1 MADEKL
7 VLKIVVESDLKT
19 GIQEVEQLGTA
30 AKADVKI
37 FNDLKKGILDGVNEP
52 LKQATDSQKKLTDEV
67 KKFGKEGDTATKTL
81 KTQIKEAKQEALK
94 LADAFGENSA
104 QARNAQKAVAG
115 LVDKQGDLNDRIKA
129 FNPDAKFQALTQV
142 LGGAFGGFQALT
154 GALQVFGSK
163 NEEVNA
169 IVDKFQGLINVAGGL
184 SQLGQLKDA
193 FGNLKSVLGI
203 TTVAQEALTVAT
215 VETTVAEEASI
226 VALEG
231 VAVAETE
238 VAVGGA
244 AAITALEGVAVA
256 ETEVATAGAAL
267 YLELLPII
275 AVIAAAAAVG
285 YLFTRGMNDQ
295 ADAIDKSNK
304 ASAENIKNIDAL
316 AKSYEQYIG
325 GSEQVIALLA
335 AQGASEKTLTEAR
348 IRGLKSD
355 QEFLKIGREKAISA
369 TVYAELNKK
378 IFDISNQQQIE
389 ETKLIKIN
397 ADLRLKAKQDA
408 IEKEKESL
416 KDLQKIQLRGTENVY
431 LTPAQEQQLRL
442 FELLITN
449 NKQKLGQLNAEAS
462 KLPDALPAPPPPP
475 YQGSTQEFLDNEKK
489 KQAGINETKQIVV
502 QGADVAGQILSTALS
517 VQSAANKAFY
527 DDQIQQ
533 EDNKLKR
540 KEITQKEYDQ
550 RVRKIRN
557 KAAEEEKRLAL
568 YQAGIDIAI
577 AILKANA
584 LGPPQNIA
592 AIAFAV
598 ALGAA
603 QIGAIQSRP
612 LPKFFK
618 GSKFV
623 NGGAGGVDDIPAFVN
638 RGEAIIPTA
647 TNKAYF
653 PTISAIYDGKIK
665 PSTINAFVER
675 ERKGIPHAAVT
686 RMDNYD
692 LIRAVKGNSQVSI
705 RNENSLAKAIARE
718 LALHTNLRM
727 Q

>member
-67 KKFGKEGDTATKTL
+67 KKFGKEGDTATKNL

-215 VETTVAEEASI
+215 VESTVADEASI

-231 VAVAETE
+231 VAVAEGE
-238 VAVGGA
+238 AAVGAEAFQLSLGPIVAVLA
-244 AAITALEGVAVA
+244 AVAVA
-256 ETEVATAGAAL
+256 AYALYDALHDGSLKELRAEYEALTAAGSNQLDILTAQGAKETEVTAL
-267 YLELLPII
+267 
-275 AVIAAAAAVG
+275 
-285 YLFTRGMNDQ
+285 R
-295 ADAIDKSNK
+295 
-304 ASAENIKNIDAL
+304 IKNINDQINFIQKL
-316 AKSYEQYIG
+316 KDFE
-325 GSEQVIALLA
+325 
-335 AQGASEKTLTEAR
+335 GAN
-348 IRGLKSD
+348 SD
-355 QEFLKIGREKAISA
+355 EG
-369 TVYAELNKK
+369 KK
-378 IFDISNQQQIE
+378 IILEEIELKKKLNIQSIILLRQQAEAQKKVDKDYIDS
-389 ETKLIKIN
+389 LIK
-397 ADLRLKAKQDA
+397 KQDA
-408 IEKEKESL
+408 IEASYAQQAALKKFYFDTIYKDAQDNADEVTILNIKANRSDLDNQIQATKDKLVIAEKAG
-416 KDLQKIQLRGTENVY
+416 DDTHALR
-431 LTPAQEQQLRL
+431 
-442 FELLITN
+442 I
-449 NKQKLGQLNAEAS
+449 KLA
-462 KLPDALPAPPPPP
+462 
-475 YQGSTQEFLDNEKK
+475 TQEVALVNETEKK
-489 KQAGINETKQIVV
+489 KQDARDKTRALLNQGLNIANQLIDQSFQFEKQ
-502 QGADVAGQILSTALS
+502 
-517 VQSAANKAFY
+517 
-527 DDQIQQ
+527 QIQNRTD
-533 EDNKLKR
+533 EAIAAEKILLDKKL
-540 KEITQKEYDQ
+540 ITQKQYDAN
-550 RVRKIRN
+550 VRQIKN
-557 KAAEEEKRLAL
+557 KQAQDEKRASIA
-568 YQAGIDIAI
+568 QARLDIAL
-577 AILKANA
+577 AILKA
-584 LGPPQNIA
+584 IA
-592 AIAFAV
+592 SDPYPKNLPSIAFAV
-598 ALGAA
+598 IA
-603 QIGAIQSRP
+603 GAIQLSAIQSQP
-612 LPKFFK
+612 IPKFFK

-718 LALHTNLRM
+718 LVLHTNLRM